1 VFFFIP
7 VAPSTGMKTFEILTL
22 QSHWRHLVQSSKR
35 RRPFP
40 VHILVFLAPAVL
52 LYTIFM
58 VFPLINSLRLSFFNI
73 NAQNQQTFVGMQNY
87 IKLFTNENFAPFFWR
102 ALRNNFVFFAIHMLV
117 QNSIALLLAALLAEG
132 GPVRNFFRSVI
143 FLPTVL
149 SVVIIGFIWQLILNP
164 LWGVAK
170 SMLAAVGLASWFG
183 PWLGKP
189 ETALITVS
197 LISVWQFVGIPMI
210 LFYAALIGIPDE
222 LMEAAKVDGATA
234 WDVFWH
240 IKFPLILPTV
250 GIVAVLTFVGN
261 FNAFDLIY
269 TMKGANA
276 GPDFSTDI
284 MGTLFYRTFFGQQ
297 LQLGNPTMG
306 ATVAAMMFLIILT
319 GVLLYMYF
327 WQRRVQTY
335 DL

>member
-1 VFFFIP
+1 
-7 VAPSTGMKTFEILTL
+7 M
-22 QSHWRHLVQSSKR
+22 QSSKR

-73 NAQNQQTFVGMQNY
+73 DAQNQQTFVGMQNY
-87 IKLFTNENFAPFFWR
+87 IKLFTNENFAPYFWR

-170 SMLAAVGLASWFG
+170 SMLDAVGLGSWFG

-250 GIVAVLTFVGN
+250 GIVA
-261 FNAFDLIY
+261 
-269 TMKGANA
+269 
-276 GPDFSTDI
+276 
-284 MGTLFYRTFFGQQ
+284 
-297 LQLGNPTMG
+297 
-306 ATVAAMMFLIILT
+306 
-319 GVLLYMYF
+319 
-327 WQRRVQTY
+327 
-335 DL
+335 

>member
-1 VFFFIP
+1 MQP
-7 VAPSTGMKTFEILTL
+7 AR
-22 QSHWRHLVQSSKR
+22 RHSS
-35 RRPFP
+35 FP
-40 VHILVFLAPAVL
+40 VHIAVFLAPAIL
-52 LYTIFM
+52 IYSAFM
-58 VFPLINSLRLSFFNI
+58 VIPLINSLRLSFFEISN
-73 NAQNQQTFVGMQNY
+73 QNQLSFNGVQNY
-87 IKLFTNENFAPFFWR
+87 VKLFTDSNFAPFFWR
-102 ALRNNFVFFAIHMLV
+102 ALKNNFVFFAVHMLV
-117 QNSIALLLAALLAEG
+117 QNPIGLLLAALLAEG
-132 GPVRNFFRSVI
+132 GRVRNFFRTVL
-143 FLPTVL
+143 FMPTVL

-164 LWGVAK
+164 LWGVAEGILK
-170 SMLAAVGLASWFG
+170 AVSLGEWFG

-189 ETALITVS
+189 ESALIAVS

-222 LMEAAKVDGATA
+222 LTEAAHVDGATR
-234 WDVFWH
+234 WDIFWR

-250 GIVAVLTFVGN
+250 GIVSVLTFVGN

-276 GPDFSTDI
+276 GPDFATDI

-319 GVLLYMYF
+319 GVLLYMF
-327 WQRRVQTY
+327 LWARRIQTY
-335 DL
+335 EL

>member
-1 VFFFIP
+1 MQQ
-7 VAPSTGMKTFEILTL
+7 T
-22 QSHWRHLVQSSKR
+22 KR
-35 RRPFP
+35 RSFP
-40 VHILVFLAPAVL
+40 IHIVVFLAPAVL
-52 LYTIFM
+52 LYTVFM
-58 VFPLINSLRLSFFNI
+58 VIPLINSLRLSFFALEN
-73 NAQNQQTFVGMQNY
+73 QSQQTFVGLQNY
-87 IKLFTNENFAPFFWR
+87 IKLFTDNNFAPFFWR

-117 QNSIALLLAALLAEG
+117 QNPIGLLLAALLAEG
-132 GPVRNFFRSVI
+132 GAIRTFFRTVI
-143 FLPTVL
+143 FMPTVL

-164 LWGVAK
+164 LWGVAEG
-170 SMLAAVGLASWFG
+170 MLESVGLGAWFG

-222 LMEAAKVDGATA
+222 LMEAARVDGASA
-234 WDVFWH
+234 WEAFWR
-240 IKFPLILPTV
+240 IKFPLILPTIGIV
-250 GIVAVLTFVGN
+250 GILTFVGN

-284 MGTLFYRTFFGQQ
+284 MGTLFFRTFFGQQ

-319 GVLLYMYF
+319 GVLLYTF
-327 WQRRVQTY
+327 LWARRVQTY
-335 DL
+335 EM

>member
-1 VFFFIP
+1 
-7 VAPSTGMKTFEILTL
+7 M
-22 QSHWRHLVQSSKR
+22 QSSKR
-35 RRPFP
+35 RSRFP

-52 LYTIFM
+52 LYTLFM
-58 VFPLINSLRLSFFNI
+58 VFPLINSLRLSFYDI
-73 NAQNQQTFVGMQNY
+73 GPKNQQSFAGLQNY
-87 IKLFTNENFAPFFWR
+87 VKLFTNENFAPFFWR

-117 QNSIALLLAALLAEG
+117 QNSIALLLAGLLADG
-132 GPVRNFFRSVI
+132 GRARNFFRTVI

-164 LWGVAK
+164 LWGVAE
-170 SMLAAVGLASWFG
+170 SMLEAGGLGAWFG

-222 LMEAAKVDGATA
+222 LMEAARVDGATG
-234 WDVFWH
+234 WDVFWR

-284 MGTLFYRTFFGQQ
+284 MGTFFYRTFFGQQ
-297 LQLGNPTMG
+297 LQLGNPAMG

-319 GVLLYMYF
+319 GVLLYMF
-327 WQRRVQTY
+327 LWARRVQTY
-335 DL
+335 DM

>member
-1 VFFFIP
+1 
-7 VAPSTGMKTFEILTL
+7 M
-22 QSHWRHLVQSSKR
+22 QQSKR
-35 RRPFP
+35 RSPFP
-40 VHILVFLAPAVL
+40 VHIVVFLAPAVL
-52 LYTIFM
+52 LYSFFM
-58 VFPLINSLRLSFFNI
+58 VIPLVNSLRLSFFEIGN
-73 NAQNQQTFVGMQNY
+73 QNQLSFAGLQNY
-87 IKLFTNENFAPFFWR
+87 IKLFTNPNFEPFFWR
-102 ALRNNFVFFAIHMLV
+102 ALRNNFIFFAVHVLV
-117 QNSIALLLAALLAEG
+117 QNPLGLLLAALLAEG
-132 GPVRNFFRSVI
+132 GRIRDFFRTVI
-143 FLPTVL
+143 FIPTVL

-164 LWGVAK
+164 LWGVAE
-170 SMLAAVGLASWFG
+170 SMLKAVSLGEWFG

-189 ETALITVS
+189 ETALVTVS

-222 LMEAAKVDGATA
+222 LTEAACVDGATP
-234 WDVFWH
+234 WDIFWR

-250 GIVAVLTFVGN
+250 GIVSVLTFVGN

-276 GPDFSTDI
+276 GPDFATDI

-319 GVLLYMYF
+319 GVLLYMF
-327 WQRRVQTY
+327 IWARRVQTY
-335 DL
+335 EM